1 MMGIV
6 ILFRLLVRS
15 AMQCKHPS
23 ASKAHIGLDH
33 TVIACEGLVF
43 SARGVEAGGWGWR
56 VVVRGDVACE
66 GFADETRGSSF
77 TEYEDKNCKYELN
90 LDKTNNNN
98 NKNQQMPF
106 VSG

>member
-43 SARGVEAGGWGWR
+43 SARGVEAGGGL
-56 VVVRGDVACE
+56 E
-66 GFADETRGSSF
+66 GGGEGRMRSNTKLIQHFKHST
-77 TEYEDKNCKYELN
+77 TKL
-90 LDKTNNNN
+90 
-98 NKNQQMPF
+98 QQERKD
-106 VSG
+106 